1 MALSTPVIQQLEL
14 PSALDALSFAMAEI
28 RYPVAADV
36 MQAQAESLCS
46 PAPKAHW
53 HAGRLSDYVA
63 GRMVAEYLLP
73 EHSDRRL
80 VVGPSGAPIWPYGL
94 TGSISHSRRGP
105 EGYALAIVAPA
116 AQCRS
121 VGIDTQFHPGETP
134 KPALLER
141 VCVPGEWE
149 ACANIGDEASRFAVI
164 FSAKESAYKA
174 LHGILPP
181 SSGISLGYHSVR
193 LERCSLQWGT
203 LEMTL
208 LPEVCKA
215 TGLASSHVL
224 HVWSAEDR
232 VCSLMS
238 IPTE

>member
-1 MALSTPVIQQLEL
+1 MAPSTPVIQQLGL
-14 PSALDALSFAMAEI
+14 PSGLDALSCAMAEI

-73 EHSDRRL
+73 EHSDRSL
-80 VVGPSGAPIWPYGL
+80 VAGSSGAPIWPKGL
-94 TGSISHSRRGP
+94 IGSISHSRRGP
-105 EGYALAIVAPA
+105 EGYALAIVAPSTR
-116 AQCRS
+116 CRS
-121 VGIDTQFHPGETP
+121 MGIDTQFHPGEGP
-134 KPALLER
+134 RPALLER
-141 VCVPGEWE
+141 VCLPGEWE
-149 ACANIGDEASRFAVI
+149 ACANISDAASRFAVI

-174 LHGILPP
+174 LHGLLPS

-193 LERCSLQWGT
+193 LEHCSLRSGM

-208 LPEVCKA
+208 IPEVCEA
-215 TGLASSHVL
+215 TGLESSHIL
-224 HVWSAEDR
+224 HVWSAEER